1 VDLAKYRTIFIEE
14 SVEHCA
20 EMSSALIE
28 LEKNPGHIESIEMVF
43 RMAHSIKGMAG
54 SLGYDSI
61 TETAHRLEDR
71 MQTIREAGRVAPG
84 DELSVLFRGLS
95 ALEAM
100 IEAVKETGEPP
111 AADAELI
118 EALASGR
125 VEAGPLAQDTPL
137 QASEGDAAG
146 APRAPDEQTPEP
158 AAVSDGGAAAKKKS
172 ARPAVA
178 HPPDEPVRSIP
189 ASRPPP
195 TVRVNTQTLD
205 RFLSTVGEVILNA
218 NQVRTSAE
226 VQESAQTPALSEG
239 LDRMDAVVGEL
250 QRRALELRTTR
261 LLRIVEPL
269 PRTAREIAERAG
281 KKVNVEIT
289 GVELELD
296 RSILDRIGDPL
307 VHLLRNAV
315 DHGIETPEMRRAAG
329 KPEMGTIHIDA
340 RRHKDSIIIA
350 VQDDGAGIDLDV
362 VRARAVDAGI
372 LHPDLAADLPPN
384 EIAALVF
391 QPGVSTAQTVS
402 EISGRGVGMDA
413 VRATI
418 ESLGGAVEITSER
431 GRGTTTSLV
440 VPITAAVQ
448 RVLLLSIAGDVVA
461 IPIAKV
467 ERILEL
473 SAEKIERSGS
483 EAFALIDEELVPVFD
498 LADRLAI
505 RSGSTA
511 DVVNLVLTEMRGARV
526 ALIAERVAGQQQIYV
541 KPVPELLANARA
553 LAGLTIL
560 GDGRPMFLLD
570 LNQLS

>member
-14 SVEHCA
+14 SMEHCA
-20 EMSSALIE
+20 EMSSALIA
-28 LEKNPGHIESIEMVF
+28 LEKNPKDGESIEVVF

-71 MQTIREAGRVAPG
+71 MQAVRTAGRVAPG
-84 DELSVLFRGLS
+84 EELSLLFRGLS

-100 IEAVKETGEPP
+100 VEAVKETGEAP

-118 EALASGR
+118 AALACGAAA
-125 VEAGPLAQDTPL
+125 EPPAQD
-137 QASEGDAAG
+137 
-146 APRAPDEQTPEP
+146 P
-158 AAVSDGGAAAKKKS
+158 AAAPQKAPERAAESAASSDDGDAAKKKS
-172 ARPAVA
+172 PQPAVGG
-178 HPPDEPVRSIP
+178 PPDEPAPRVHV
-189 ASRPPP
+189 SRPPP

-218 NQVRTSAE
+218 SQVRTSAE

-281 KKVNVEIT
+281 KKVNVEIS

-315 DHGIETPEMRRAAG
+315 DHGIEMPDVRVAAG
-329 KPEMGTIHIDA
+329 KPETGQIHIDA
-340 RRHKDSIIIA
+340 RRHKDSIVIA
-350 VQDDGAGIDLDV
+350 IRDDGAGIDLDV
-362 VRARAVDAGI
+362 VRARAVEAGV

-391 QPGVSTAQTVS
+391 QPGLSTAQSVS

-431 GRGTTTSLV
+431 GRGTTTCLI

-448 RVLLLSIAGDVVA
+448 RVLLLSVA
-461 IPIAKV
+461 SDIVALPIAKV

-473 SAEKIERSGS
+473 PGDRIERSGG
-483 EAFALIDEELVPVFD
+483 EAFALIDEELIPVFD

-505 RSGSTA
+505 HSECTGE
-511 DVVNLVLTEMRGARV
+511 VVNLVLTEMRGERV
-526 ALIAERVAGQQQIYV
+526 ALTADRVAGQQQIYV

-560 GDGRPMFLLD
+560 GDGRPMFLID
-570 LNQLS
+570 LNQLT